1 MRMER
6 LALKDAQKLKYL
18 LQTNE
23 KTPVNDTNA
32 SGEIEYIEIDGELVP
47 LETGDYEIGHVQTD
61 DDPPKDMIVE
71 FLGNLAFSGDT
82 YFFSG
87 GTVSKEYGIDDSDY
101 DAVLCMPRNSLPIT
115 ETSYIWYKSEPIYED
130 GRLVT
135 SDGDVFVDE
144 SGNTITV
151 LTGRVDTSSA
161 DYRVVKI
168 VPSLGFDR
176 YLLRAVI
183 HE

>member
-6 LALKDAQKLKYL
+6 LALKDAQELKYL

-23 KTPVNDTNA
+23 KTPVNETDV
-32 SGEIEYIEIDGELVP
+32 SGEVEYIEIDGELVP
-47 LETGDYEIGHVQTD
+47 LETGDYEIGHVQSESTQ
-61 DDPPKDMIVE
+61 KDEIVE

-101 DAVLCMPRNSLPIT
+101 DAVLCMPRNSLPIK
-115 ETSYIWYKSEPIYED
+115 ETSYIWYQSEVLYED
-130 GRLVT
+130 EEQT
-135 SDGDVFVDE
+135 
-144 SGNTITV
+144 
-151 LTGRVDTSSA
+151 RVNTSSA

-168 VPSLGFDR
+168 VPSIGFDR
-176 YLLRAVI
+176 YLLRKVI
-183 HE
+183 H

>member
-23 KTPVNDTNA
+23 KTPVNETDV
-32 SGEIEYIEIDGELVP
+32 SGEVEYIEIDGEQVP
-47 LETGDYEIGHVQTD
+47 LETGDYEIGHVQTSSA
-61 DDPPKDMIVE
+61 KDEIVE

-101 DAVLCMPRNSLPIT
+101 DAVLCMPRNSLPIK
-115 ETSYIWYKSEPIYED
+115 ETSYIWRTSEVEYED
-130 GRLVT
+130 AEQT
-135 SDGDVFVDE
+135 
-144 SGNTITV
+144 
-151 LTGRVDTSSA
+151 RVDTSSA

>member
-1 MRMER
+1 MRIER
-6 LALKDAQKLKYL
+6 LSLKDAQKLKYL

-23 KTPVNDTNA
+23 KTPVNETDAT
-32 SGEIEYIEIDGELVP
+32 GETEYIEIDGELVP
-47 LETGDYEIGHVQTD
+47 VETGYYEIGHEQD
-61 DDPPKDMIVE
+61 DSDPPQDKIVE

-101 DAVLCMPRNSLPIT
+101 DAVLCMPKNSIPIT
-115 ETSYIWYKSEPIYED
+115 ETSYIWYKSEPVYED
-130 GRLVT
+130 GNLVDSNSQT
-135 SDGDVFVDE
+135 VTDSN
-144 SGNTITV
+144 GNTVTM

-183 HE
+183 H

>member
-1 MRMER
+1 MRVER

-23 KTPVNDTNA
+23 KTPVNETDAT
-32 SGEIEYIEIDGELVP
+32 GETEYIEVDGELVP
-47 LETGDYEIGHVQTD
+47 LETGEYEIGHTQKGD
-61 DDPPKDMIVE
+61 NPPKDEIVE

-101 DAVLCMPRNSLPIT
+101 DAVLCMPKDNVPIT
-115 ETSYIWYKSEPIYED
+115 ETSYIWYKSEVEYED
-130 GRLVT
+130 EEQT
-135 SDGDVFVDE
+135 
-144 SGNTITV
+144 
-151 LTGRVDTSSA
+151 RVNTSSA

-176 YLLRAVI
+176 YLLRKVI
-183 HE
+183 N